1 MRHAKAEPFG
11 NDDHGRQ
18 LTDRG
23 RRDAIEA
30 GVWLAQHDL
39 VPDHALVSSAART
52 VATWE
57 GVAIGSRSTA
67 EVQIDGA
74 LYSSGPEAA
83 LEVLRV
89 VPLDVSTV
97 IFVGHNPT
105 AAYLAHLLDDG
116 DPDPVAF
123 REMSE
128 GYPTAALCV
137 LDVPVAWAELE
148 AGTAHIAAFHVGDG
162 SSAGA

>member
-57 GVAIGSRSTA
+57 GVAIVRKDNSRA
-67 EVQIDGA
+67 RKPAG
-74 LYSSGPEAA
+74 
-83 LEVLRV
+83 
-89 VPLDVSTV
+89 DV
-97 IFVGHNPT
+97 
-105 AAYLAHLLDDG
+105 
-116 DPDPVAF
+116 
-123 REMSE
+123 
-128 GYPTAALCV
+128 
-137 LDVPVAWAELE
+137 
-148 AGTAHIAAFHVGDG
+148 
-162 SSAGA
+162 